1 MPPDEVIPKQGY
13 PKTHIMGNRAQGPGQ
28 AHEAF
33 RILFFVVDYIQI
45 LGRNRKCLTAGEYV
59 YAIFIFMELSL
70 SKNSNK
76 VVTRDFFQYSSI
88 FIGSDQLKNINDN
101 IIGFHFPTT
110 VM

>member
-1 MPPDEVIPKQGY
+1 M
-13 PKTHIMGNRAQGPGQ
+13 
-28 AHEAF
+28 
-33 RILFFVVDYIQI
+33 
-45 LGRNRKCLTAGEYV
+45 

-88 FIGSDQLKNINDN
+88 FIGSDQFKKINDN